1 MEKNTRNL
9 LSLILKSTP
18 SHSGSY
24 HILDG
29 GDFLKP
35 LVIKS
40 NLNIENLNSKNIK
53 PRFHLELLRELL
65 AKGYVDNDV
74 IEDLHSLLIG
84 AQTRWKRKR
93 REKKEITSKGSMNP
107 ISGYFHKKA
116 STSQGKSQN
125 GSDDSHD
132 ELDDDDDNE
141 DDDGDIK

>member
-9 LSLILKSTP
+9 LSLILKLTP

-24 HILDG
+24 HMLDG

-74 IEDLHSLLIG
+74 IKDLQSLVHKLE
-84 AQTRWKRKR
+84 KENE
-93 REKKEITSKGSMNP
+93 EKKEQPSKRNMNP
-107 ISGYFHKKA
+107 ISSYFHKKA
-116 STSQGKSQN
+116 NLYKSRKI
-125 GSDDSHD
+125 SRW
-132 ELDDDDDNE
+132 
-141 DDDGDIK
+141 